1 VAEYHFGPKRA
12 RHSAFRATEGRL
24 SCENFRP
31 FEEDVNKM
39 VERDRQEISAS
50 ALHAYQNDPMIEAG
64 IGYHVDATVG
74 SGHRWR
80 LCPEP
85 DVAGMDSADRAE
97 LIKRIKKLWRK
108 HTGSH
113 RYWIDGEGKKTH
125 NQLVRLFTKTYLW
138 RGEAA
143 ATIQRRT
150 IPENRP
156 FATAI
161 NIITP
166 GRIRDDE
173 RMSDREKTERRIVG
187 GIEHTPN
194 GYPAGYFIH
203 RSSDNSIIQR
213 SNERPS
219 YVRRRDEFGRDQVI
233 HVHRAHLPELARGVS
248 QLVACLRTLRCL
260 DKYSDKT
267 LEAAILQTLL
277 AVTIETD
284 YENSAQQL
292 FAGEEQEPVSGSMA
306 LMGESA
312 EFHKTMRAKYGDKY
326 LSFGDNVRAG
336 HLWANEKLNMTSPN
350 MPTQQYGA
358 YVSKLQQGLARCF
371 GHTYATWT
379 QDWTATNYSGA
390 RAGFIGINRVVEN
403 IAADCAEPFS
413 CAVYNAWLEDVITSG
428 ELQVPNMDTI
438 TATLS
443 FYTDRE
449 SWACCRFRGP
459 AKEEIDKQKQA
470 AAFKTE
476 KELGVLTAERYCD
489 VVLAEDWRDVIDQ
502 QLTEECYWNEQR
514 AEKGLPAAPMP
525 SLINENA
532 PGQIIDNNDE

>member
-1 VAEYHFGPKRA
+1 
-12 RHSAFRATEGRL
+12 
-24 SCENFRP
+24 
-31 FEEDVNKM
+31 M
-39 VERDRQEISAS
+39 VERDRRQISAS
-50 ALHAYQNDPMIEAG
+50 AMHAYQNDPMIEAG
-64 IGYHVDATVG
+64 IGYHVDAAVG

-85 DVAGMDSADRAE
+85 DIEGMDSVDRAE
-97 LIKRIKKLWRK
+97 LKKRIKKLWRK
-108 HTGSH
+108 HTGSY
-113 RYWIDGEGKKTH
+113 RYWIDGEGKKTF

-150 IPENRP
+150 TPDNRP

-194 GYPAGYFIH
+194 GFPAGYFIH
-203 RSSDNSIIQR
+203 RSSDNSVLQR
-213 SNERPS
+213 SSQRPD
-219 YVRRRDEFGRDQVI
+219 YVRRRDALGRDQVVHI
-233 HVHRAHLPELARGVS
+233 HRAHIPELARGVS

-292 FAGEEQEPVSGSMA
+292 FANDESEEQVSGTMA

-312 EFHKTMRAKYGDKY
+312 EFHKQMRQKHGKNYMQ
-326 LSFGDNVRAG
+326 FGDNVRAG
-336 HLWANEKLNMTSPN
+336 HLWANEKLNMTNPK
-350 MPTQQYGA
+350 MPVQQYGN

-371 GHTYATWT
+371 GHTYATFT
-379 QDWTATNYSGA
+379 QDWTATNFSGA
-390 RAGFIGINRVVEN
+390 RAGFIGVNRVVEN

-413 CAVYNAWLEDVITSG
+413 CAGYNAWLEDVVTSG
-428 ELQVPNMDTI
+428 ELQVPNMDTV
-438 TATLS
+438 TASLM
-443 FYTDRE
+443 FYADRE
-449 SWACCRFRGP
+449 SWVCCSFRGP

-476 KELGVLTAERYCD
+476 MELGVFTAERYCD
-489 VVLAEDWRDVIDQ
+489 TVLAQDWRDVYDQ
-502 QLTEECYWNEQR
+502 KIEEECYWNERR
-514 AEKGLPAAPMP
+514 AEKELTPAALPN
-525 SLINENA
+525 LANA
-532 PGQIIDNNDE
+532 SELPPITNQTDEDE